1 MSPNFRCLTLVRCC
15 NTEAN
20 GCKVTFVSTQLIGPP
35 PGRRQR
41 NPRGEGA
48 RLRAEILQAASTL
61 LDETGDE
68 SAVTLRAIA
77 RTAGIAAPSIYTH
90 FPDREAVLDQL
101 LANGFLELTAA
112 LEAGIAPLADPVE
125 RLYAGCRAYLAFAAE
140 RPERYQLIFHQF
152 KAKSR
157 QREIDPEARAQ
168 GMIALGLL
176 VQGVA
181 ECAQAGRSASTD
193 PFADAVSVWAALHGL
208 ATLLANIPQDF
219 PWPDT
224 EDMLNAVVGRIARIG
239 P

>member
-90 FPDREAVLDQL
+90 FPDREAVL
-101 LANGFLELTAA
+101 
-112 LEAGIAPLADPVE
+112 DPVE